1 MRWFSSHI
9 WVLLFTL
16 ALSVAAHAREE
27 IRFFDAEIRINA
39 DASIEVTET
48 ITVNAEGRDIRRGI
62 FRDIPLRALDE
73 WGLWAT
79 NGFDLVEVLHNGEPS
94 PYNTEWQGRF
104 FRIYIGDA
112 DTFIPHGEHTYTIRY
127 VTTRQLRYFEGFD
140 ELYWN
145 VTGNFWSFPILDAEA
160 RVHLPEGA
168 QVLRDQVAAYTG
180 PFGATGGNYQ
190 GSILDGGSQVRFSL
204 TRPLGPQEGLTIA
217 VGFTEGA
224 VSPDTGG
231 SALLIWDN
239 IGIFLMIAG
248 WIGVPVYFL
257 WAWNKVGRD
266 PPSPPVIPLF
276 HPPEN
281 LSPAALSFA
290 HFNGFRTGHKGVD
303 LPFIAALLSLG
314 VKRLLR
320 IDEDSRGTVTLHRGS
335 AAGSSG
341 SVALPAGENALLSTL
356 LANRDEIVL
365 DKHNGPVLKSAVTK
379 LRMAISRE
387 YAGRYYNANI
397 GWFIPGILLGV
408 VTYILGIVLQ
418 GPPDDGI
425 VYLILPVF
433 TSLFGGGM
441 VVAGRSLFSD
451 PTSGFGS
458 KFAGGILLLV
468 GGAVFLFGLLI
479 SLWGGG
485 FIIYRLAGALL
496 IIGQVAILFS
506 FFLLGAPTEIG
517 AKVLTDIKGF
527 KLYLETAET
536 NRLNMRDAPEMSE
549 ELFERFLPF
558 ASGLGVEKPWSEAW
572 AAHLARI
579 SPDRE
584 REYNPS
590 WHSGSSW
597 SSGNLGTATAASV
610 AAVSAA
616 MAASMPQPKSSSGSS
631 GGGSSGGG
639 GGGGGGGGW

>member
-1 MRWFSSHI
+1 MRRFYSLI
-9 WVLLFTL
+9 WALLFTL
-16 ALSVAAHAREE
+16 ALPVAAQAREE
-27 IRFFDAEIRINA
+27 IRFFDAEIRINE

-62 FRDIPLRALDE
+62 YRDIPLRALDE
-73 WGLWAT
+73 WGLWTT
-79 NGFDLVEVLHNGEPS
+79 NGFDLEEVLHNGEPS

-112 DTFIPHGEHTYTIRY
+112 DTFISRGEHTYTIRY
-127 VTTRQLRYFEGFD
+127 VTTRQLRFFEGLD

-160 RVHLPEGA
+160 RVFLPDGA
-168 QVLRDQVAAYTG
+168 RVIRDQVAAYTG

-204 TRPLGPQEGLTIA
+204 TRPLGPEEGLTIA
-217 VGFTEGA
+217 VGFTEGF
-224 VSPDTGG
+224 VDMDTGG

-248 WIGVPVYFL
+248 WIGVPLYFL

-290 HFNGFRTGHKGVD
+290 HFNGFKTGRKGVV

-314 VKRLLR
+314 VKGRIE
-320 IDEDSRGTVTLHRGS
+320 IDEDDHGEVTIRKASEPGRR
-335 AAGSSG
+335 AAE
-341 SVALPAGENALLSTL
+341 ALPRGEHALYSGL
-356 LANRDEIVL
+356 LDTRDAFTL
-365 DKHNGPVLKSAVTK
+365 DKANGQTLKSTVGR
-379 LRMAISRE
+379 LRSAISAE
-387 YAGRYYNANI
+387 YSGRYYKSNA
-397 GWFIPGILLGV
+397 GWFVPGILLGV
-408 VTYILGIVLQ
+408 VTFILGIVLQ

-425 VYLILPVF
+425 VYLILPIF

-441 VVAGRSLFSD
+441 VIAGLSLIRD

-458 KFAGGILLLV
+458 RFAGGILLLV
-468 GGAVFLFGLLI
+468 GGAVFLLGLLVT
-479 SLWGGG
+479 LWGDG
-485 FIIYRLAGALL
+485 FAIYRVASALL
-496 IIGQVAILFS
+496 IIGQLTIIASL
-506 FFLLGAPTEIG
+506 FLLGAPTLEG

-549 ELFERFLPF
+549 ELFERFLPY
-558 ASGLGVEKPWSEAW
+558 AAGLGVEKPWSEAW

-579 SPDRE
+579 TPDHDTSYRPTWY
-584 REYNPS
+584 RGN
-590 WHSGSSW
+590 SW
-597 SSGNLGTATAASV
+597 SPTNVGSAAAASV
-610 AAVSAA
+610 AAVSSA